1 MDLRNDNNSKIPYIK
16 ILHLLA
22 SSCFMPCGLLIYVI
36 NFLIY
41 FSYMQET
48 QHLKSSNGFLTCPPP
63 ENNPKTNTSSDPKE
77 ANANQQE
84 WSNNQDNKGN
94 DLAYVSQEGGF
105 MNLMSKSPLPSQ
117 VGPVKRKGSSLGAK
131 IKRLKIETEESMEL
145 KLNWEEAQSLLRAPS
160 NSVPSV
166 TVIDG
171 NEFEEFE
178 VKF

>member
-1 MDLRNDNNSKIPYIK
+1 
-16 ILHLLA
+16 
-22 SSCFMPCGLLIYVI
+22 MPCGLTL
-36 NFLIY
+36 FT
-41 FSYMQET
+41 FHMQET

-63 ENNPKTNTSSDPKE
+63 ENDPKMSTSSEPKE

-84 WSNNQDNKGN
+84 WSNNQENKGSS
-94 DLAYVSQEGGF
+94 LAYVSQEGGF
-105 MNLMSKSPLPSQ
+105 MNLMSKPPPPTQ

-145 KLNWEEAQSLLRAPS
+145 KLNWEEAQSLLRAPT

-178 VKF
+178 VKY